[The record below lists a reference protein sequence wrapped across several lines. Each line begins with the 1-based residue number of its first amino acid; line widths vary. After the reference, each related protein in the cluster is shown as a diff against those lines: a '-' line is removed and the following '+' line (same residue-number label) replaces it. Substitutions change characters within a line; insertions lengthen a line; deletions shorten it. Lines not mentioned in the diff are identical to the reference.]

1 MHVRRGD
8 EQAAEAVAA
17 WGKIKKR
24 DRWLPAQSL
33 DPSGWPPLLRAS
45 TCMWGAV
52 AGIAAASLAL
62 AVLHQTLEAVGKAQK
77 PQGPQPKLPEPG
89 PGFEKRAG
97 AGRAFSSRAWSSRP
111 APTVPKAA
119 GSARMSPVSAPLP
132 AATAA
137 HCRRHSSAAD
147 GKWTAPLWQSESAK
161 EALNKAR
168 RVLKRK

>member
-1 MHVRRGD
+1 MC
-8 EQAAEAVAA
+8 AAATSRPQ
-17 WGKIKKR
+17 KR
-24 DRWLPAQSL
+24 WRHGARSRSAIAGFPAQSL

-111 APTVPKAA
+111 APTVPESKQEAPA
-119 GSARMSPVSAPLP
+119 CLQFLRPCPPPPLP
-132 AATAA
+132 TAA
-137 HCRRHSSAAD
+137 VTRPAAD